1 MYRIRNRVVQTMDM
15 ATMQAHSQY
24 LSREFDVTCIV
35 AGGQNLD
42 IILYI
47 FLCLDLLRY
56 QGFIVQVSDLLDL
69 ER

>member
-15 ATMQAHSQY
+15 ATMQAHRQY

-35 AGGQNLD
+35 AGQNLD

-47 FLCLDLLRY
+47 VFMFRSIEISRFYCTS
-56 QGFIVQVSDLLDL
+56 V
-69 ER
+69 

>member
-15 ATMQAHSQY
+15 ANSAW
-24 LSREFDVTCIV
+24 LPREFDVTCIV

-47 FLCLDLLRY
+47 VFMFRSIEISRFYCTS
-56 QGFIVQVSDLLDL
+56 V
-69 ER
+69 

>member
-47 FLCLDLLRY
+47 VFMLRSIEISRFY
-56 QGFIVQVSDLLDL
+56 CTSV
-69 ER
+69 